1 MAVILQA
8 QNDSGAR
15 SFKMDDNVITKHKR
29 LTYTRTLPF
38 RNFAPILIHMIT
50 DNIVTGV

>member
-1 MAVILQA
+1 MTVTLKT

-15 SFKMDDNVITKHKR
+15 SFKTEDNVITIHKR
-29 LTYTRTLPF
+29 LLYTRTLPF
-38 RNFAPILIHMIT
+38 RNFATVLIHTIT